1 MQALRPSRGT
11 RQDRVDRPGAGGERL
26 GGLEA
31 WRGGWALH
39 AGFDGTTTKPSGGG
53 FPWFGP
59 QNQMPRA
66 QRDGEELRVRS
77 GSFEAGTRGV
87 IARLASGR
95 SKVAVHGRP
104 PDGNIRYVT
113 KLALHGCVSSSS

>member
-1 MQALRPSRGT
+1 M
-11 RQDRVDRPGAGGERL
+11 
-26 GGLEA
+26 
-31 WRGGWALH
+31 H

-95 SKVAVHGRP
+95 SKVVVHGRP
-104 PDGNIRYVT
+104 PDGNIRHVT